1 MAADGRSYWPIG
13 IAWSV
18 CGLALTQAGMSWLVP
33 AADRWFPRLIALG
46 SLIGL
51 VMALGAILVA
61 GWRD

>member
-1 MAADGRSYWPIG
+1 
-13 IAWSV
+13 
-18 CGLALTQAGMSWLVP
+18 MSWLVP